1 MAGYNIDRQ
10 MIDRQ
15 QDEWMDKVDRW
26 KRWKNSQMERTVD
39 RKIDLLM
46 AIRTDAF
53 MDGWMIGQM
62 EGMVNKTIYPLMEV
76 KMDVWMNSY
85 IK

>member
-1 MAGYNIDRQ
+1 
-10 MIDRQ
+10 
-15 QDEWMDKVDRW
+15 
-26 KRWKNSQMERTVD
+26 MERTVD